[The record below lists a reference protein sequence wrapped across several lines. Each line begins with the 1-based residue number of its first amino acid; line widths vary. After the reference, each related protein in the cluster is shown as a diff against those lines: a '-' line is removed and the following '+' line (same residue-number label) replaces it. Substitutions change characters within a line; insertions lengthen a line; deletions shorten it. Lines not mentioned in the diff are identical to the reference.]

1 MDFTHEHKLA
11 HILKG
16 SHVADIDKKCTD
28 SGIDSKMLMK
38 NAGTKISDFIFSRFA
53 LGNETEGPFVIDD
66 IDLKKYPL
74 KNLQS
79 KNNIFGTVVCGGG
92 NNGGDGFVCAI
103 NLVKQNFTINLFC
116 LVPSQKLKPDCF
128 FYFNELKEMK
138 DKGKLDNL
146 NIIFF
151 SEGSESEKSDFKESL
166 KKSDFIV
173 DAIFGTGLHENEI
186 HGFAVEVI
194 GFIND
199 ARKNNKDLKIF
210 AVDIPSGIDSDNG
223 KVLGVA
229 VKADFTI
236 TFGVKKL
243 GIVNFPGLYYSGQV
257 EIADI
262 GIPWK
267 FYDEYEKY
275 FEANLEWVAEKIP
288 ERGQQSY
295 KHSIGKLLVVA
306 GSLGFTGAA
315 YMVCEAAMRAGA
327 GIVRLVC
334 PWELNYIFET
344 KLTEVMTLPVDQT
357 EDGSLHFN
365 AFNEIL
371 AESSKYDAIA
381 IGPGLSRNPSTV
393 RLVREILKK
402 IKIPTVLDADG
413 LKALSSPMDMDD
425 DELYNLGHVIITPHH
440 GEMSSI
446 LSRVNIGFENRFEA
460 NSEAVKKFKVVS
472 LLKGPSTIIT
482 NPEGINFINP
492 TGDFALA
499 SAGTGDV
506 LTGIIGSLLCQGMDL
521 TSAAVCGAYIHGL
534 ASDIISR
541 KTSKTSLIASDL
553 FEGIKK
559 VFLEIEKQK
568 Y

>member
-1 MDFTHEHKLA
+1 MDLSDKHELVK
-11 HILKG
+11 ILKG
-16 SHVADIDKKCTD
+16 SYVADIDRKCID
-28 SGIDSKMLMK
+28 SGIDSKLLMK
-38 NAGTKISDFIFSRFA
+38 NAGTKVSDFISRHFGSKA
-53 LGNETEGPFVIDD
+53 ETEGPFVIDD

-74 KNLQS
+74 NQTG
-79 KNNIFGTVVCGGG
+79 KNNVSGTIVCGGG

-103 NLVKQNFTINLFC
+103 NLVKQNYIVNLFY
-116 LVPSQKLKPDCF
+116 LVPSQSLKPDCF
-128 FYFNELKEMK
+128 FYYNELKKMK
-138 DKGKLDNL
+138 DEEKINNL

-166 KKSDFIV
+166 KKSSFIV

-186 HGFAVEVI
+186 HGFSRDVI
-194 GFIND
+194 GLIND
-199 ARKNNKDLKIF
+199 ARQDNKDLKIF
-210 AVDIPSGIDSDNG
+210 AIDIPSGIDSDNG

-243 GIVNFPGLYYSGQV
+243 GIVNFPGLYYSGRV

-262 GIPWK
+262 GIPQE
-267 FYDEYEKY
+267 FYGEYEKY
-275 FEANLEWVAEKIP
+275 FEADLEWVAARIP

-327 GIVRLVC
+327 GIVTLVC

-357 EDGSLHFN
+357 EDGSIHFN
-365 AFNEIL
+365 AFSEIL

-381 IGPGLSRNPSTV
+381 IGPGLSKNPSTV
-393 RLVREILKK
+393 RLTREILKK

-413 LKALSSPMDMDD
+413 LKALSSPMDMED
-425 DELYNLGHVIITPHH
+425 DELYNLKHVIITPHH
-440 GEMSSI
+440 GEMSSL

-460 NSEAVKKFKVVS
+460 NFEAAKKFNAVS

-482 NPEGINFINP
+482 NPQGVNFINP

-499 SAGTGDV
+499 TAGTGDV

-521 TSAAVCGAYIHGL
+521 TTAAACGAYIHGL

-541 KTSKTSLIASDL
+541 RTSKTSLIASDL
-553 FEGIKK
+553 FEGIKR

>member
-1 MDFTHEHKLA
+1 MDFIGKHKLVK
-11 HILKG
+11 ILKG
-16 SHVADIDKKCTD
+16 SHVADIDRKCID
-28 SGIDSKMLMK
+28 SGIDSKLLMK
-38 NAGTKISDFIFSRFA
+38 NAGTKVSDFISRHFGSKA
-53 LGNETEGPFVIDD
+53 ELEGPFVIDD

-74 KNLQS
+74 NQIS
-79 KNNIFGTVVCGGG
+79 KDNVSGTIVCGGG

-103 NLVKQNFTINLFC
+103 NLVKQNYIVDLFY
-116 LVPSQKLKPDCF
+116 LVPSQNLKPDCF
-128 FYFNELKEMK
+128 FYYNELKKMK
-138 DKGKLDNL
+138 DEEKINNL

-151 SEGSESEKSDFKESL
+151 PEGSESEKSDFKESL
-166 KKSDFIV
+166 KKSSFIV

-186 HGFAVEVI
+186 HGFSREVI
-194 GFIND
+194 GIIND
-199 ARKNNKDLKIF
+199 VRQDNKDLKIF
-210 AVDIPSGIDSDNG
+210 AIDIPSGIDSDNG

-243 GIVNFPGLYYSGQV
+243 GIVNFPGLYYSGRV
-257 EIADI
+257 EITDI
-262 GIPWK
+262 GIPQE
-267 FYDEYEKY
+267 FYGEYEKY
-275 FEANLEWVAEKIP
+275 FEADLEWVAARIP
-288 ERGQQSY
+288 ERGHQSY

-327 GIVRLVC
+327 GIVTLVC

-357 EDGSLHFN
+357 EDGSIHFN
-365 AFNEIL
+365 AFSEIL
-371 AESSKYDAIA
+371 AESSKFDAIA
-381 IGPGLSRNPSTV
+381 IGPGLSKNPSTV

-413 LKALSSPMDMDD
+413 LKALSSPMDMED
-425 DELYNLGHVIITPHH
+425 DELYNLKHVIITPHH
-440 GEMSSI
+440 GEMSSL

-460 NSEAVKKFKVVS
+460 NFEAAKKFNAVS

-482 NPEGINFINP
+482 NPQGVNFINP

-499 SAGTGDV
+499 TAGTGDV

-521 TSAAVCGAYIHGL
+521 TTAAACGAYIHGL

-541 KTSKTSLIASDL
+541 RTSKTSLIASDL
-553 FEGIKK
+553 FEGIKR

>member
-1 MDFTHEHKLA
+1 MNFNNKNKLVK
-11 HILKG
+11 ILKG
-16 SHVADIDKKCTD
+16 SHVAE
-28 SGIDSKMLMK
+28 IDSKCIDLGIDPKLLMK
-38 NAGTKISDFIFSRFA
+38 NAGTKIADFISCSFGPEGES
-53 LGNETEGPFVIDD
+53 EGPFVIDD

-74 KNLQS
+74 NQPG
-79 KNNIFGTVVCGGG
+79 KNNISGTIICGGG

-103 NLVKQNFTINLFC
+103 NLVKQNYHINVFYLT
-116 LVPSQKLKPDCF
+116 PPQKLKPDSS
-128 FYFNELKEMK
+128 FYFNELLKMK
-138 DKGKLDNL
+138 ADEKLENL
-146 NIIFF
+146 NLKFL
-151 SEGSESEKSDFKESL
+151 SEGSESEKSYFKESL
-166 KKSDFIV
+166 KKSSFVV
-173 DAIFGTGLHENEI
+173 DAIFGTGLHEDEI
-186 HGFAVEVI
+186 RGAAIEI
-194 GFIND
+194 IELIND
-199 ARKNNKDLKIF
+199 ARNENKCLKIF

-229 VKADFTI
+229 VKADFTV

-243 GIVNFPGLYYSGQV
+243 GIVNYPGLYYSGQV

-262 GIPWK
+262 GIPK
-267 FYDEYEKY
+267 EFYDEYEKY
-275 FEANLEWVAEKIP
+275 FEANIEWVAAQIP
-288 ERGQQSY
+288 QRSHQSY
-295 KHSIGKLLVVA
+295 KHSVGKLLVIA

-327 GIVRLVC
+327 GIVTLVC

-344 KLTEVMTLPVDQT
+344 KLTEVMTLPVEQT
-357 EDGSLHFN
+357 EEGSLHFN
-365 AFNEIL
+365 AFCEIL
-371 AESSKYDAIA
+371 AASSKYDAIA

-402 IKIPTVLDADG
+402 IKLPTVLDADG
-413 LKALSSPMDMDD
+413 LKALSSPMDTED
-425 DELYNLGHVIITPHH
+425 DELYNLRHVVITPHH

-460 NSEAVKKFKVVS
+460 NMEAVKKFNAVS

-482 NPEGINFINP
+482 NPEGINFINT

-499 SAGTGDV
+499 TAGTGDV

-521 TSAAVCGAYIHGL
+521 TGAAVCGAYIHGL
-534 ASDIISR
+534 ASDIVSK
-541 KTSKTSLIASDL
+541 KTSRTSLIATDL

>member
-1 MDFTHEHKLA
+1 MDFTAEHKLIN
-11 HILKG
+11 ILKG
-16 SHVADIDKKCTD
+16 SHIADIDRKCID
-28 SGIDSKMLMK
+28 SGMDSKLLMK
-38 NAGTKISDFIFSRFA
+38 NAGTKISDFISSHFGS
-53 LGNETEGPFVIDD
+53 GVETEGPFVIDD

-74 KNLQS
+74 SQTG
-79 KNNIFGTVVCGGG
+79 KNNVFGTIVCGGG

-103 NLVKQNFTINLFC
+103 NLVKQNYIVNLFC
-116 LVPSQKLKPDCF
+116 LAPSQNLKPDCF
-128 FYFNELKEMK
+128 FYFNELKKMK
-138 DKGKLDNL
+138 DEEKLNNL

-166 KKSDFIV
+166 KKSSFIV

-186 HGFAVEVI
+186 HGFSRDVI
-194 GFIND
+194 GLIND
-199 ARKNNKDLKIF
+199 ARQTNKDLKIF
-210 AVDIPSGIDSDNG
+210 AIDIPSGIDSDNG
-223 KVLGVA
+223 KVLGAA
-229 VKADFTI
+229 VKTDFTI

-243 GIVNFPGLYYSGQV
+243 GMVNFPGLYYSGKV

-262 GIPWK
+262 GIPRE
-267 FYDEYEKY
+267 FYDKYEKY
-275 FEANLEWVAEKIP
+275 FEANLEWVAARIP
-288 ERGQQSY
+288 ERGPQSY
-295 KHSIGKLLVVA
+295 KHSVGKLMVVA

-327 GIVRLVC
+327 GIVTLVC

-365 AFNEIL
+365 AFSEIL
-371 AESSKYDAIA
+371 AQSSKYDAIA
-381 IGPGLSRNPSTV
+381 IGPGLSRNPSTI

-413 LKALSSPMDMDD
+413 LKALSSPMDMED
-425 DELYNLGHVIITPHH
+425 DELYNLKHVVITPHH
-440 GEMSSI
+440 GEMSSL

-460 NSEAVKKFKVVS
+460 NFEAAKKFNAVS
-472 LLKGPSTIIT
+472 LLKGSSTIIT

-499 SAGTGDV
+499 TAGTGDV

-521 TSAAVCGAYIHGL
+521 TSAAACGAYIHGL
-534 ASDIISR
+534 ASDIIS
-541 KTSKTSLIASDL
+541 KETSKTSLVASDL
-553 FEGIKK
+553 FEGIKR
-559 VFLEIEKQK
+559 VFLDIEKQK

>member
-1 MDFTHEHKLA
+1 MDFTDKNKLVK
-11 HILKG
+11 ILKG
-16 SHVADIDKKCTD
+16 SHVADIDRKCID
-28 SGIDSKMLMK
+28 RGIDPKLLMK
-38 NAGTKISDFIFSRFA
+38 NAGTKISDFISCCFGTGSEA
-53 LGNETEGPFVIDD
+53 EGPFVIDD

-74 KNLQS
+74 NQPE
-79 KNNIFGTVVCGGG
+79 KNNITGTIVCGGG

-103 NLVKQNFTINLFC
+103 NLVKQNYQINVFY
-116 LVPSQKLKPDCF
+116 LVPPQKLKPDCS
-128 FYFNELKEMK
+128 FYFNELKKMK
-138 DKGKLDNL
+138 TEEKPDNL
-146 NIIFF
+146 NLVFF
-151 SEGSESEKSDFKESL
+151 SESSESEKSDFKESL
-166 KKSDFIV
+166 KNSSFIV
-173 DAIFGTGLHENEI
+173 DAIFGTGLHENMVHGSATEI
-186 HGFAVEVI
+186 I

-199 ARKNNKDLKIF
+199 ARKDNKDLKIF
-210 AVDIPSGIDSDNG
+210 SIDIPSGIDSDNG

-229 VKADFTI
+229 VKADFTV

-262 GIPWK
+262 GIPQE

-275 FEANLEWVAEKIP
+275 FEANLEWVAAKIP
-288 ERGQQSY
+288 ERSHQSH

-315 YMVCEAAMRAGA
+315 YMVCEAAMRTGA
-327 GIVRLVC
+327 GIVTLVC

-344 KLTEVMTLPVDQT
+344 KLTEVMTLPVEQT
-357 EDGSLHFN
+357 EEGSLHFN
-365 AFNEIL
+365 AFSEIL
-371 AESSKYDAIA
+371 DESSKYDAIA

-413 LKALSSPMDMDD
+413 LKALSSPMDMEDE
-425 DELYNLGHVIITPHH
+425 ELYSLGHVVITPHH

-460 NSEAVKKFKVVS
+460 NQEAAKKFNAVS

-482 NPEGINFINP
+482 NPEGVNFINT

-499 SAGTGDV
+499 TAGTGDV

-521 TSAAVCGAYIHGL
+521 TSAAVCGAHIHGL
-534 ASDIISR
+534 ASDIIS
-541 KTSKTSLIASDL
+541 KETSKTSLIASDL

>member
-1 MDFTHEHKLA
+1 MDFTDKNELVK
-11 HILKG
+11 ILKG
-16 SHVADIDKKCTD
+16 SHVADIDRECID
-28 SGIDSKMLMK
+28 SGIDPKLLMK
-38 NAGTKISDFIFSRFA
+38 NAGTKVSDYIS
-53 LGNETEGPFVIDD
+53 LCYGTGNEPEGPFVIDD

-74 KNLQS
+74 NYPGKKN
-79 KNNIFGTVVCGGG
+79 ITGTIVCGGG

-103 NLVKQNFTINLFC
+103 NLLKQNYQINVFY
-116 LVPSQKLKPDCF
+116 LVPPQKLKPDCF
-128 FYFNELKEMK
+128 FYFNELKKMNNEE
-138 DKGKLDNL
+138 KLDNL
-146 NIIFF
+146 NLVFF
-151 SEGSESEKSDFKESL
+151 SESSESEKLYFMESI
-166 KKSDFIV
+166 KNSSFVV
-173 DAIFGTGLHENEI
+173 DAIFGTGLHENDVRSPEADI
-186 HGFAVEVI
+186 IAL
-194 GFIND
+194 INN
-199 ARKNNKDLKIF
+199 ARNADRDLKIF
-210 AVDIPSGIDSDNG
+210 SIDIPSGIDTDNG

-229 VKADFTI
+229 VKADFTV

-243 GIVNFPGLYYSGQV
+243 GIVNYPGLYYSGKI

-262 GIPWK
+262 GIPPE
-267 FYDEYEKY
+267 FYDKYEKY
-275 FEANLEWVAEKIP
+275 FEANLEWVASKIP
-288 ERGQQSY
+288 ARNYQSH

-315 YMVCEAAMRAGA
+315 YMVCEAAMRTGA
-327 GIVRLVC
+327 GIVTLAC

-344 KLTEVMTLPVDQT
+344 KLTEVMTLPVEQT
-357 EDGSLHFN
+357 EEGSLHFN
-365 AFNEIL
+365 AFSEIL

-413 LKALSSPMDMDD
+413 LKALSSPMDMED
-425 DELYNLGHVIITPHH
+425 DELYNLGHVVITPHH
-440 GEMSSI
+440 GEMASI
-446 LSRVNIGFENRFEA
+446 LSRVNIGLENRFEA
-460 NSEAVKKFKVVS
+460 NQEAAKKFNVVS

-482 NPEGINFINP
+482 NPEGANFINT

-499 SAGTGDV
+499 TAGTGDV

-521 TSAAVCGAYIHGL
+521 SGAAVSGAYIHGL
-534 ASDIISR
+534 ASDIIS
-541 KTSKTSLIASDL
+541 KETSRTSLIASDL